1 MNLMNGEQVQLESNS
16 LGLILTNYRVRYQ
29 TKALGSGSI
38 KSIML
43 EEIAS
48 CSMVHTSN
56 PILLI
61 LAGVF
66 LLMGILLALTR
77 SEQGLILGIILAVV
91 FAIIWAVTR
100 RQVLS
105 FASAGA
111 VIIVNV
117 AGIKPEEIESFIDR
131 TEKVKNERFFQRE
144 FIK

>member
-1 MNLMNGEQVQLESNS
+1 MNLMDGEQVQLESNS
-16 LGLILTNYRVRYQ
+16 LGLTLTNYRVRYQ

-61 LAGVF
+61 FAGVF
-66 LLMGILLALTR
+66 LLIGILLALTR

-131 TEKVKNERFFQRE
+131 TEKVKNERFFSMR
-144 FIK
+144 IR